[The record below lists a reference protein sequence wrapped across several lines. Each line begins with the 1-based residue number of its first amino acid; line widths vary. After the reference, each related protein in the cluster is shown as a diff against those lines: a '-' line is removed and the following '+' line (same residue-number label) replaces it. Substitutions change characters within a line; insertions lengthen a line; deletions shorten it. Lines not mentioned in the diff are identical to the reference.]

1 MEYCCHVCDAPSCYL
16 DMLPKQKNRYVK
28 IVDLSL
34 AALFPY
40 KLNSHFKASWSYKKK
55 KKMKNI

>member
-1 MEYCCHVCDAPSCYL
+1 MSV
-16 DMLPKQKNRYVK
+16 MLPVAIWICCLSKKTYVK

-34 AALFPY
+34 AAFFPY

>member
-16 DMLPKQKNRYVK
+16 DMLHKQKNRYVK

-34 AALFPY
+34 AAFFPY
-40 KLNSHFKASWSYKKK
+40 KLNSHYKASWSYKKK
-55 KKMKNI
+55 KR